1 MPNFDPDKYYFFNIT
16 HTEFMVL
23 IFDMDGVIVD
33 NHQWHFNSYI
43 EFGKR
48 HNLKITREEFGTY
61 FGTTNQFI
69 MKSIFGENI
78 SEEDII
84 AFGEEKEAI
93 YREMYLPVI
102 EPVKGLPA
110 FLQYA
115 SGLGIPIALATAAPK
130 ENVKF
135 TLDATGLAH
144 YFNTITDA
152 SMVERGK
159 PDPQVYLVTAEKLGV
174 QPSECIVFEDSIPG
188 ITAAKNAGMRVIGVA
203 TTHTADE
210 LRGYLNEVIINFE
223 NAEKLL
229 PF

>member
-1 MPNFDPDKYYFFNIT
+1 
-16 HTEFMVL
+16 MVL
-23 IFDMDGVIVD
+23 IFDMDGVIID
-33 NHQWHFNSYI
+33 NYQWHLESYV
-43 EFGKR
+43 EFGRR
-48 HNLKITREEFGTY
+48 HNMIITLKDFGKY
-61 FGTTNQFI
+61 FGNSNHFI

-115 SGLGIPIALATAAPK
+115 SGKGIPIALATAAPK

-135 TLDATGLAH
+135 TLDATDLAH

-188 ITAAKNAGMRVIGVA
+188 ITAAKHAGMRVIGVA

>member
-1 MPNFDPDKYYFFNIT
+1 
-16 HTEFMVL
+16 MVL

-33 NHQWHFNSYI
+33 NHQWHFESYI

-78 SEEDII
+78 SEADII

-93 YREMYLPVI
+93 YRELYLPAI
-102 EPVKGLPA
+102 KPMKGLPE

-115 SGLGIPIALATAAPK
+115 SALGIPIALATAAPK

-135 TLDATGLAH
+135 TLEATGLVH
-144 YFNTITDA
+144 YFNAITDS

-174 QPSECIVFEDSIPG
+174 QPSECVVFEDSIPG

-203 TTHTADE
+203 TTHKSSELSVYVDE
-210 LRGYLNEVIINFE
+210 IITDFNE
-223 NAEKLL
+223 AAKLL
-229 PF
+229 NI